1 MPVIPTLVI
10 IHGWS
15 DTHRSFTRLGQELVR
30 QGIVAQ
36 VAHVR
41 LGDYVSLDDDVTF
54 DDLTQALQKAW
65 TAQGLPTTSR
75 SVNVV
80 VHSTGAL
87 VVRHW
92 MTTYF
97 KPSTNP
103 IYRLLMLAPANFGSP
118 LAHKGRSFLG
128 RVVKGFKSDR
138 RFQTGEQILKG
149 LELASPFSWDLALR
163 DRFSAETWY
172 GPGRV
177 LCTVLVGTSGYS
189 GISAAANENGT
200 DGTVRVS
207 TAHLDP
213 ARVTLDFVA
222 DPQKPRISFQAA
234 NGATAFSRLPDD
246 NHSTVAMKDNG
257 PRHAR
262 TMEFITRAL
271 TVGDAAFPGW
281 IQELEAHSR
290 NARDA
295 GADRP
300 FTQAYQNTVIRL
312 TDNFG
317 AFVDDYFLEVFAK
330 TVDETRV
337 DQQLTRA
344 IQEDVF
350 GKVHP
355 YGDNPAFR
363 SLLFNTTTLR
373 QQIQAPGRAL
383 YVSVMAMPDIGKTKT
398 VGYSTVGW
406 DDIGSMKLAKARLE
420 QFFQPDRTVLVDM
433 TIRRE
438 QTDKV
443 FQLVPLT

>member
-1 MPVIPTLVI
+1 MATTPTLVI

-15 DTHRSFTRLGQELVR
+15 DTHRSFTRLGNELVR
-30 QGIVAQ
+30 EGIVPR

-54 DDLTQALQKAW
+54 DDLTQALQTAW
-65 TAQGLPTTSR
+65 KAQGLPTTSR
-75 SVNVV
+75 SVNIV

-103 IYRLLMLAPANFGSP
+103 IHRLLMLAPANFGSP

-128 RVVKGFKSDR
+128 RVIKGFKSER
-138 RFQTGEQILKG
+138 RFHTGTDILKG
-149 LELASPFSWDLALR
+149 LELASPFSWELALR
-163 DRFSAETWY
+163 DRFSTETWY

-213 ARVTLDFVA
+213 VRVTLDFVA
-222 DPQKPRISFQAA
+222 DPQKPRIAFEPA
-234 NGATAFSRLPDD
+234 NGITAFSRVPDD
-246 NHSTVAMKDNG
+246 NHSTLAMKDGG
-257 PRHAR
+257 PKHAR
-262 TMEFITRAL
+262 AREFITRAL
-271 TVGDAAFPGW
+271 TVGDAGFPAW
-281 IQELEAHSR
+281 VQELEEYSLR
-290 NARDA
+290 AREA

-312 TDNFG
+312 TDNVG
-317 AFVDDYFLEVFAK
+317 AFVDDYFVEVFAK
-330 TVDETRV
+330 IADGATV
-337 DQQLTRA
+337 DQQLTRV
-344 IQEDVF
+344 IQERIL
-350 GKVHP
+350 GKVHT
-355 YGDNPAFR
+355 YGANPAFR
-363 SLLFNTTTLR
+363 SLLFNTTTLHELVQR
-373 QQIQAPGRAL
+373 ANRAL

-443 FQLVPLT
+443 FRFVPL